1 MGHTCAMRAA
11 AIVALALIL
20 TGAVDALAAV
30 RTSSRRQFF
39 GAATAGAAA
48 SFFPVSPGPA
58 AALDMDAFVNSE
70 LAADRAKCDATSKDS
85 KCVPDRL
92 PTPDESLCRF
102 GSPSKGRGEAC
113 IRAGMSTA
121 NRGSVVDAFGKVDRG
136 TYERCKDDWNI
147 VNGKYEKSTICK

>member
-11 AIVALALIL
+11 AIVVLALIL
-20 TGAVDALAAV
+20 PGAADALAAV
-30 RTSSRRQFF
+30 ETGSRRQFF
-39 GAATAGAAA
+39 GAAAAGAAA
-48 SFFPVSPGPA
+48 FLPLAPGPA
-58 AALDMDAFVNSE
+58 AALDMDAFMNSE
-70 LAADRAKCDATSKDS
+70 LAADRAKCDGTAKDS

-113 IRAGMSTA
+113 IRAGMSTT
-121 NRGSVVDAFGKVDRG
+121 NRGSIVDAFGTVDRG
-136 TYERCKDDWNI
+136 TFERCKDDWNI